1 MNHTKRH
8 APVTVAAIGVVAAT
22 TLSGGG
28 VQAGEWDFSA
38 EVAGETRYFIDRPQ
52 FADQKDTR
60 LSPSISVEL
69 EGVYETDSGDDRFT
83 ITPFAR
89 LDADDDNRTHFDL
102 RAANWLHFGDG
113 WDLVVG
119 LDKVFWGVTE
129 SRHLVDII
137 NQDDAVEDI
146 DGEDKLGQPM
156 VNLNVEIED
165 LGFLDGSTASLFV
178 LPGFRKRTFVDD
190 DARLRGPLPVSD
202 DATFD
207 SGAEERHVDFAAR
220 WIQTFDDLDVG
231 ISHFHGTSREPRLIP
246 RTTNAG
252 TTELVQQYDQIDQT
266 GLDLQLTTDA
276 TLWKFEGIT
285 RSGHGDRFFA
295 FVGGFEHTLFG
306 VFDSD
311 ADLGLLAEYLYD
323 DRDTAR
329 APFVL
334 ADDDVFVG
342 ARLALNDEP
351 DTQALAGAIIDT
363 NTQSMLWSLEAERRI
378 GADWRAEVEARLFT
392 NVSSD
397 DEAAGFRDD
406 GFLTLRLTRFF

>member
-1 MNHTKRH
+1 MTS
-8 APVTVAAIGVVAAT
+8 APKAPLSVAAIATVAAT
-22 TLSGGG
+22 SLSPAWG
-28 VQAGEWDFSA
+28 GEWDFSA
-38 EVAGETRYFIDRPQ
+38 DVIGETRYFVEAPQ
-52 FADQKDTR
+52 FEQQKDTR
-60 LSPSISVEL
+60 LSPSIAAEL

-83 ITPFAR
+83 VTPFFR
-89 LDADDDNRTHFDL
+89 LDADDDKRTHGDL

-129 SRHLVDII
+129 SRHLVDIV

-156 VNLNVEIED
+156 VNLNVEIEEF
-165 LGFLDGSTASLFV
+165 GFLDGSTASLFV

-190 DARLRGPLPVSD
+190 DARLRGPFPISD
-202 DATFD
+202 DAQFE
-207 SGAEERHVDFAAR
+207 SGARERHVDFAAR
-220 WIQTFDDLDVG
+220 WTQTFDDLDVG
-231 ISHFHGTSREPRLIP
+231 ISHFHGTSREPRLLR

-252 TTELVQQYDQIDQT
+252 TTELVPQYDQIDQT

-276 TLWKFEGIT
+276 TLWKFEGIS

-306 VFDSD
+306 VLESD
-311 ADLGLLAEYLYD
+311 ADLGLLAEYLWD
-323 DRDTAR
+323 DRDPAD

-334 ADDDVFVG
+334 ADNDVFVG

-351 DTQALAGAIIDT
+351 DTQALAGTVVDVET
-363 NTQSMLWSLEAERRI
+363 GSMAWSLEAERRI
-378 GADWRAEVEARLFT
+378 GSDWRAEVEARLFA
-392 NVSSD
+392 NVSDD
-397 DEAAGFRDD
+397 DEAAGLRDD
-406 GFLTLRLTRFF
+406 GFVTFRLTRFF